1 MTRKRVLIA
10 DDDET
15 VRRLLRTTFADEAYE
30 VVEAADGDQ
39 ALEQLEQRSP
49 DIVVLDWKMPKR
61 HGAFVLDELKERY
74 PRLPVIVLTAEG
86 RQTQRAVAESLRA
99 DAFIAKPFSPR
110 ELLETVERLLGG
122 RPTG

>member
-39 ALEQLEQRSP
+39 ALEQLEQSSP

-99 DAFIAKPFSPR
+99 DAFITKPFSPR